1 MNFARLAFCALIF
14 APCVAG
20 AATNDFTMAAR
31 LLAAAKGGNTYQVQM
46 LVNNGANINYVDA
59 TGMSLVCTA
68 IMNNDLRAAQ
78 ILQMYGADASQCDRQ
93 IKNYRGR
100 NSSGQSEGI
109 WGGLSQAQS
118 LTLTAL
124 GAGAVVAGLF
134 LLTDIFDY
142 DNDNPI
148 SGGGSGGGGSGG
160 GGSDVPD
167 TGTPIFGLS
176 GLPYGPAMPSALAES
191 TNYVT
196 NLGIYYLENVV
207 DPETGQEVP
216 NTQNY
221 ENFQYMTNSDVS
233 NYLLLMRGYSPLARG
248 YLGMRT
254 LRNASTYT
262 PLTDFK
268 NYFLGTTPVAGGRP
282 VNVALV
288 TANGIDAATNTSLV
302 DVLTPWT
309 TVSGDNTSGG
319 ASQYM
324 ISSKYYN
331 NVISLGENN
340 NDIADDTASE
350 DASLLSVFDLSNS
363 GTAIHNSMLGG
374 ITEANLPA
382 QIVGGYT
389 GGYDHAD
396 FVGFMPNGQMTIYR
410 TGGGNVMVVLDT
422 PVAAGTCTGN
432 TILNGDTVGLFD
444 KTLNATVN
452 GNAVSLTDGT
462 DTYNGYI
469 GADGLLYMDS
479 DGDGY
484 VDMGYTLS
492 DGLITQTKELQTS
505 DYKNFAALND
515 ALTERNLDLNYPDTT
530 PDNLGRSKVDV
541 IANIDVIEPLHSASA
556 PTLIDMSAN
565 NFSADVFSTFI
576 GNTYGTTTATE
587 DAQNFF
593 NDLSSATAP
602 ALVVFS
608 TGASE
613 YTKIPGVT
621 PPVAQATFE
630 NSAPLV
636 FDNLEHKFMSVVAV
650 WASTLGADTIAPNSA
665 SMPVADNLYSLA
677 DWSVGSQNY
686 QARVCGIAGQGGNG
700 IDPWCFSAVGV
711 TDEMATAAAA
721 GAAGALRSAFYYMTP
736 EQIFMLLALTADGP
750 YLGRLTA
757 ISVNPTLNSPITP
770 AQLVEHLK
778 LMYIMPNGYD
788 SNDVNTY
795 LANFKQIYGYG
806 VINLERATTP
816 GTNIYVYDGNN
827 IISSPSNAYWRA
839 AANTGLRSS
848 GALNFGNGA
857 INISA
862 YDILESIDGSMQLPR
877 IWNNEIRLGGNGRH
891 ALYMGDV
898 LGDLKIRDTDHTTQT
913 IGNFSFSLAQS
924 KRAYDDGMGG
934 LDTMRFGYKNG
945 NWNLTGDYQHYLT
958 DGESRFRGM
967 ANPILALAS
976 NAVTGGAEYNYGK
989 WSFGARAFSGA
1000 ITDEGLL
1007 ENDPAISSNY
1017 EPMRLGMVDGVVSNI
1032 GWKNDRFGINTS
1044 VGMMR
1049 ENNTVMGAM
1058 ASGLLE
1064 LAGTDTTFVD
1074 ADAFWKLSDSVRVR
1088 ARATFAHSVPNM
1100 EIDSGFG
1107 LSALDSNAFAFGVNV
1122 GRFDFGVSMPLAV
1135 HRGEMNYAYADY
1147 GIIESDDGRYDIAVT
1162 DFGTRLLDLK
1172 PVAREVRL
1180 NATYRHHF
1188 GEFTDGVFGFIYRIH
1203 PNNTD
1208 EFGNES
1214 LFMLKLSHMVGI

>member
-1 MNFARLAFCALIF
+1 MNFARLALCALIF

-20 AATNDFTMAAR
+20 AATNDFTMAAQ
-31 LLAAAKGGNTYQVQM
+31 LLAAAKGGDTYQVQV
-46 LVNNGANINYVDA
+46 LVNNGADINYVDA

-100 NSSGQSEGI
+100 NSPGQSEGI

-160 GGSDVPD
+160 GGGGDLPN

-176 GLPYGPAMPSALAES
+176 GLPKGPDEIKLGYNYADAFDLYYRQYLS
-191 TNYVT
+191 TGDNT
-196 NLGIYYLENVV
+196 ENPFYQSFVLM
-207 DPETGQEVP
+207 
-216 NTQNY
+216 NTHQ
-221 ENFQYMTNSDVS
+221 
-233 NYLLLMRGYSPLARG
+233 NYLLLMRGYSPFVRG
-248 YLGMRT
+248 YMGMRT
-254 LRNASTYT
+254 LRDANNA
-262 PLTDFK
+262 PLSLSD
-268 NYFLGTTPVAGGRP
+268 NISGGRP
-282 VNVALV
+282 VNIALV
-288 TANGIDAATNTSLV
+288 TANGVNATLNSSL
-302 DVLTPWT
+302 
-309 TVSGDNTSGG
+309 SDNVYFSWQDT
-319 ASQYM
+319 ASSTITG
-324 ISSKYYN
+324 ISNKYYN
-331 NVISLGENN
+331 NVLTTSGSVNSVVE
-340 NDIADDTASE
+340 DT
-350 DASLLSVFDLSNS
+350 SLLSSFDLSGS
-363 GTAIHNSMLGG
+363 GTAIHNSLALGEDNILG
-374 ITEANLPA
+374 K
-382 QIVGGYT
+382 IVGGYT
-389 GGYDHAD
+389 PENYTAD
-396 FVGFMPNGQMTIYR
+396 LFGFMPNGQMTIYR
-410 TGGGNVMVVLDT
+410 TGGGQSMVALDA
-422 PVAAGTCTGN
+422 PVDSGTCVGD
-432 TILNGDTVGLFD
+432 TISNGDIIGLFD
-444 KTLNATVN
+444 KTLTATVN

-492 DGLITQTKELQTS
+492 GGLITQTKELQSS
-505 DYKNFAALND
+505 DYYNYSALLH
-515 ALTERNLDLNYPDTT
+515 ALSLRTNVTG
-530 PDNLGRSKVDV
+530 GRSKTDI
-541 IANIDVIEPLHSASA
+541 IANANVISPLNNRAAATVNSVMAVGPDNYESIFYNLINQYYGSNSSESSGMLPLYNSA
-556 PTLIDMSAN
+556 L
-565 NFSADVFSTFI
+565 
-576 GNTYGTTTATE
+576 
-587 DAQNFF
+587 FF
-593 NDLSSATAP
+593 NELNQASLYKKTNSFDGLSLP
-602 ALVVFS
+602 LIVFS

-613 YTKIPGVT
+613 QNTGDAYLDEV
-621 PPVAQATFE
+621 QFATFE
-630 NSAPLV
+630 NAAPIV
-636 FDNLEHKFMSVVAV
+636 YPNLEHMFMSVVAV
-650 WASTLGADTIAPNSA
+650 GASTAGETTISPNTNNVPGGEMYQLAQWYETSGDTTTYYKSRICGSA
-665 SMPVADNLYSLA
+665 
-677 DWSVGSQNY
+677 
-686 QARVCGIAGQGGNG
+686 GIGVNG
-700 IDPWCFSAVGV
+700 VDPWCFAATGV

-721 GAAGALRSAFYYMTP
+721 GAAGIVASAFHYMSP

-750 YLGRLTA
+750 YLGRLTT
-757 ISVNPTLNSPITP
+757 STGTGGGTLLTP
-770 AQLVEHLK
+770 AELVSHLQS
-778 LMYIMPNGYD
+778 MYIMPNEYATD
-788 SNDVNTY
+788 DINQY
-795 LANFKQIYGYG
+795 LANFAQVYGYG

-827 IISSPSNAYWRA
+827 IVSSPNNAYWRA
-839 AANTGLRSS
+839 AMNTGLHSS
-848 GALNFGNGA
+848 GALNFGNGS

-862 YDILESIDGSMQLPR
+862 YDILENIDGSMQLPR
-877 IWNNEIRLGGNGRH
+877 IWNNEIHFGDNERH

-924 KRAYDDGMGG
+924 KRAYDDGMAG

-945 NWNLTGDYQHYLT
+945 NWNLTGEYQHYFT

-1007 ENDPAISSNY
+1007 ANDPAISSNY

-1049 ENNTVMGAM
+1049 EDNTVMGAM
-1058 ASGLLE
+1058 SSGLLE
-1064 LAGTDTTFVD
+1064 LAGTDTTFID
-1074 ADAFWKLSDSVRVR
+1074 ADAFWKISDSVRVR

-1100 EIDSGFG
+1100 EMDSGFG

-1147 GIIESDDGRYDIAVT
+1147 DIVELDDGHYDIMVT
-1162 DFGTRLLDLK
+1162 DFGTRRLDLK

-1188 GEFTDGVFGFIYRIH
+1188 GEFTDGAFGFIYRIH

-1208 EFGNES
+1208 EFENES